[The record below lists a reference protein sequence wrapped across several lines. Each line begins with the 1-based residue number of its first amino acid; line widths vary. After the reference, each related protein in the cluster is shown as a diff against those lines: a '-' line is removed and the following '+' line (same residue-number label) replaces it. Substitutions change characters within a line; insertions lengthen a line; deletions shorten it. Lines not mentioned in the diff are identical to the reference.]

1 MLLLI
6 SLVKSWRG
14 GSKLTK
20 QLPVT
25 GRSKETKRR
34 TTRTTG
40 QAKSLE
46 NEEETQPRW
55 RTRKEWEDSWLGW
68 KHANE
73 ETTRR
78 VLTTGEAEAAVVVVI
93 VADVVVVVVAAAVA
107 GEDSCFSWDEQSLPH
122 LTAETEQI
130 LTNFSSP

>member
-1 MLLLI
+1 M
-6 SLVKSWRG
+6 
-14 GSKLTK
+14 
-20 QLPVT
+20 
-25 GRSKETKRR
+25 
-34 TTRTTG
+34 
-40 QAKSLE
+40 
-46 NEEETQPRW
+46 
-55 RTRKEWEDSWLGW
+55 GW

-78 VLTTGEAEAAVVVVI
+78 VLTTGEAEAAVVVVT
-93 VADVVVVVVAAAVA
+93 VADVVVVVVAAVA

>member
-6 SLVKSWRG
+6 SLVKSGRG

-20 QLPVT
+20 QLLVT

-40 QAKSLE
+40 QAESLE
-46 NEEETQPRW
+46 NKEETQPRW
-55 RTRKEWEDSWLGW
+55 RRRKEWEDSWLGW

-78 VLTTGEAEAAVVVVI
+78 VLTTGEAEAAVVVVT
-93 VADVVVVVVAAAVA
+93 VADVVVVVVAAVA